1 MKKTK
6 NLLSLL
12 VMIGV
17 LSAIVAI
24 ADGMGALDVIIAQQ
38 QARAAEAR
46 ARELEAQAKLLQERQ
61 AMLQT
66 GVLAFASVKDSLL
79 VTVSYLV
86 GGVALFLAVLVIGVL
101 LLERGK
107 DHDRHL

>member
-1 MKKTK
+1 
-6 NLLSLL
+6 
-12 VMIGV
+12 
-17 LSAIVAI
+17 
-24 ADGMGALDVIIAQQ
+24 
-38 QARAAEAR
+38 
-46 ARELEAQAKLLQERQ
+46 
-61 AMLQT
+61 MLQT